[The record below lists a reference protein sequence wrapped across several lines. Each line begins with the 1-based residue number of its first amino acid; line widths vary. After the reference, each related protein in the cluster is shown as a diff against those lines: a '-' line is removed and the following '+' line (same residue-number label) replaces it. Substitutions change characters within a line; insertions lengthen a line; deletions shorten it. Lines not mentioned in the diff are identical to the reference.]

1 MSKPV
6 RSKSLHGDGV
16 NALTPQSSDTSPFPK
31 GYRIQSAQIAALE
44 VRLNGQQKRIA
55 DQEKFIRQLKKET
68 RLLRALFHE
77 TPSALGAILT
87 PSELGRP
94 ARKGKL

>member
-1 MSKPV
+1 MSKTHP
-6 RSKSLHGDGV
+6 RRNN
-16 NALTPQSSDTSPFPK
+16 NAGIAPLMPRSSDTSPFPK
-31 GYRIQSAQIAALE
+31 GYQVQSAQLASLE
-44 VRLNGQQKRIA
+44 ARLNGQQKRID